1 LLVICQREKTIIE
14 LPIVNMTDHLNIP
27 VVGKHGSVRLLVYP
41 QSLNAKVFDE
51 VEPQDG
57 ESRWQLVEG
66 EEYEYEFSDNRFRFK
81 EHELVRPSKSSP
93 SRGWI
98 KTGIYVGCLTLTVTN
113 DTGFETEVGFEVRS
127 VKMDYRTDYKTMLH
141 DITSHFTDLV
151 MMQGAPVTQRFEV
164 DPNENSNTLYQQF
177 AFMRSLVD
185 SDEFEEALNKILFN
199 PIHKW
204 TGTTMEKD
212 ICSVKRLGRQE
223 LKQIASNK
231 NRLPLGEGKSIGD
244 NITSVPRRLSV
255 SYKKDTIDVAENRFV
270 KFVLQ
275 SFSSFCSTIQQCKN
289 ANPRLK
295 TEAELTANKL
305 AGWLSRDFFLDV
317 SDLQAMTLNSPALQR
332 KEGYREVLQA
342 WMMSKLAAQI
352 TWKGG
357 DNVYQAG
364 KRNVAALYEYWVFFK
379 LLDIV
384 KETFHLELTEEDE
397 KKLVKTDKD
406 KINLELKQGHMKMI
420 GGQFREAS
428 RTLNVRLYYN
438 RTFSTSEQLDKSGSW
453 TTAMR
458 PDYTLSIWPG
468 NINETEAEEQ
478 DLIVHIHFDAK
489 YKLNRI
495 LLNEKEPDETR
506 TFEDED
512 ADLSEE
518 DLLMNQEK
526 KDEERGIYKRV
537 DLLKMHA
544 YKDAIRRTSG
554 AYILYPGSENKRLKG
569 FHEVL
574 PGLGAFCLSPNSL
587 EKDSK
592 EIEHFLHDI
601 LKHMLNRASQRERMS
616 YHTYEIYN
624 SEPSVVCESM
634 PEPYGINRSLI
645 PEETYVLIGSCR
657 DENHLQW
664 ILHNQLYNT
673 RTDTRNGSVR
683 LKQEISSA
691 KYLLLHRANK
701 QLLLR
706 LGDKGPRVMSN
717 ESLSKLPYSSLYK
730 PSMPY
735 YVVFDIAITEPD
747 EEYKNATWDIVR
759 MSNDGILKTGHLSAE
774 PEGVSMVTLMR
785 YLKKE

>member
-1 LLVICQREKTIIE
+1 MADYLDI
-14 LPIVNMTDHLNIP
+14 PIT
-27 VVGKHGSVRLLVYP
+27 GKHGSARLLVYP
-41 QSLNAKVFDE
+41 QSSNAKVFEE

-66 EEYEYEFSDNRFRFK
+66 EEYEYAFEGNYHFK
-81 EHELVRPSKSSP
+81 EHELVRPSKSSS
-93 SRGWI
+93 SRGLI
-98 KTGIYVGCLTLTVTN
+98 KTGIHVGSLTLTVTN
-113 DTGFETEVGFEVRS
+113 DPGFEAEVSFEVRS

-177 AFMRSLVD
+177 AFMKSLVD
-185 SDEFEEALNKILFN
+185 SEEFEEALNKILYN

-204 TGTTMEKD
+204 TGTTIEKD

-223 LKQIASNK
+223 LKQLASSK

-255 SYKKDTIDVAENRFV
+255 SYKKDTVDVAENRFV

-289 ANPRLK
+289 ASPRLK

-305 AGWLSRDFFLDV
+305 TGWLSRDFFLDV
-317 SDLQAMTLNSPALQR
+317 SDLQTMTLNSPALQR

-384 KETFHLELTEEDE
+384 KETFHLELTENDE
-397 KKLVKTDKD
+397 KKLVKTDQD
-406 KINLELKQGHMKMI
+406 RINLELKQGHMKMI
-420 GGQFREAS
+420 GGQFRDAS

-438 RTFSTSEQLDKSGSW
+438 RTFSTSDQLDKSGSW

-468 NINETEAEEQ
+468 NIEETEAEEQ

-489 YKLNRI
+489 YKLNKI
-495 LLNEKEPDETR
+495 LLDDRLPDDTH
-506 TFEDED
+506 TFMDED

-526 KDEERGIYKRV
+526 QEEEKGIYKRV

-554 AYILYPGSENKRLKG
+554 AYILYPGSENKKLKG
-569 FHEVL
+569 FHEIL
-574 PGLGAFCLSPNSL
+574 PGLGAFCLSPNSI

-601 LKHMLNRASQRERMS
+601 LTHMLNRASQRERLS
-616 YHTYEIYN
+616 YHTYEIHKN
-624 SEPSVVCESM
+624 EPSVVCESM
-634 PEPYGINRSLI
+634 PEPYGSDRNLI
-645 PEETYVLIGSCR
+645 PEETFVLLGSYK
-657 DENHLQW
+657 DEDHLKW
-664 ILHNQLYNT
+664 ILGNKLYNT
-673 RTDTRNGSVR
+673 RTDTGNGSVR

-691 KYLLLHRANK
+691 RYLLLHKDEK
-701 QLLLR
+701 QIMLR
-706 LGDKGPRVMSN
+706 LGDKGPRVMSK
-717 ESLSKLPYSSLYK
+717 ERLSAIDVNSSYK
-730 PSMPY
+730 PSLPY
-735 YVVFDIAITEPD
+735 YVVFDISSNDPD
-747 EEYKNATWDIVR
+747 KEFKDVRWDIGKIIK
-759 MSNDGILKTGHLSAE
+759 DGIIKGGHQSAA
-774 PEGVSMVTLMR
+774 PEGVSLSTLMK
-785 YLKKE
+785 YVIHN

>member
-1 LLVICQREKTIIE
+1 
-14 LPIVNMTDHLNIP
+14 MADHLDIP
-27 VVGKHGSVRLLVYP
+27 IVGKHRSVKLLVYP
-41 QSLNAKVFDE
+41 QSSNATVFEEMD
-51 VEPQDG
+51 PQEG
-57 ESRWQLVEG
+57 ESKWQLVEG
-66 EEYEYEFSDNRFRFK
+66 EEYEYAFEGDYHFK
-81 EHELVRPSKSSP
+81 EHELIRPSKSSP

-98 KTGIYVGCLTLTVTN
+98 KTGIHVGSLTLTVTN
-113 DTGFETEVGFEVRS
+113 DADFVAEVSFEVRS
-127 VKMDYRTDYKTMLH
+127 VKMDYRKDYKTMLH

-164 DPNENSNTLYQQF
+164 DVNEDSRTLYQQF
-177 AFMRSLVD
+177 AFMKSLVD
-185 SDEFEEALNKILFN
+185 SEEFEEALNKILYN

-204 TGTTMEKD
+204 TGTIIEKD
-212 ICSVKRLGRQE
+212 ICSVKKLGRQE
-223 LKQIASNK
+223 LKQIATSK
-231 NRLPLGEGKSIGD
+231 NRLPLGEGITIGD
-244 NITSVPRRLSV
+244 HIDSVPRRLSV
-255 SYKKDTIDVAENRFV
+255 SYKKDTVDVTENRFV

-275 SFSSFCSTIQQCKN
+275 SFSSFCSIIQQCKN
-289 ANPRLK
+289 ASPRLK

-305 AGWLSRDFFLDV
+305 TGWLSRSFFLDV
-317 SDLQAMTLNSPALQR
+317 SNLQTMTLNSPALQR

-406 KINLELKQGHMKMI
+406 HINLELKQGHMKMI

-438 RTFSTSEQLDKSGSW
+438 RTFSTSDQLDKSGSW

-458 PDYTLSIWPG
+458 PDYTLSIWSG
-468 NINETEAEEQ
+468 NIKENEAEEQ

-495 LLNEKEPDETR
+495 LLNERELDDTH

-512 ADLSEE
+512 AELSEE

-526 KDEERGIYKRV
+526 KEEEKGIYKRV

-554 AYILYPGSENKRLKG
+554 AYILYPGSENKSLKG
-569 FHEVL
+569 FHEIL
-574 PGLGAFCLSPNSL
+574 PGLGAFCLSPNSI

-601 LKHMLNRASQRERMS
+601 LEHMLNRASQRERMS
-616 YHTYEIYN
+616 YHTYEIYKN
-624 SEPSVVCESM
+624 EPSVVCEPM
-634 PEPYGINRSLI
+634 PEPYGNDRNLV
-645 PEETYVLIGSCR
+645 PEETFVLLGSYK

-664 ILHNQLYNT
+664 ILKNNIYNARTGT
-673 RTDTRNGSVR
+673 RTGSLR
-683 LKQEISSA
+683 LKKEITGA
-691 KYLLLHRANK
+691 KYVFLHK
-701 QLLLR
+701 GDTQLLLR
-706 LGDKGPRVMSN
+706 LSDKGPRVMSK
-717 ESLSKLPYSSLYK
+717 EDLEKKPYRNLYT
-730 PSMPY
+730 PSRLY
-735 YVVFDIAITEPD
+735 YVVFDL
-747 EEYKNATWDIVR
+747 N
-759 MSNDGILKTGHLSAE
+759 SNEMENEFKDVKWNISQMIKDGIIGEGHLSAE
-774 PEGVSMVTLMR
+774 PEGISLATLMN
-785 YLKKE
+785 YVKHNKSH

>member
-1 LLVICQREKTIIE
+1 MADYLDI
-14 LPIVNMTDHLNIP
+14 PIK
-27 VVGKHGSVRLLVYP
+27 GKQGSVRLLVYP
-41 QSLNAKVFDE
+41 QSSNAKVFDE

-66 EEYEYEFSDNRFRFK
+66 EEYEYAFEGDYHFK
-81 EHELVRPSKSSP
+81 EHELVRPSKSSS

-98 KTGIYVGCLTLTVTN
+98 KTGIYVGCLSLTITN
-113 DTGFETEVGFEVRS
+113 DAGFEAKVSFEVRS

-177 AFMRSLVD
+177 AFMKSLVD
-185 SDEFEEALNKILFN
+185 SEEFEEALNKILYN

-204 TGTTMEKD
+204 TGTTVEKD
-212 ICSVKRLGRQE
+212 ICSVKKLGRQE
-223 LKQIASNK
+223 LKQIASSK
-231 NRLPLGEGKSIGD
+231 NRLPLGEERTIGD
-244 NITSVPRRLSV
+244 HINSVPRRLSV
-255 SYKKDTIDVAENRFV
+255 SYKKDTVDVAENRFV

-289 ANPRLK
+289 ASPRLK

-305 AGWLSRDFFLDV
+305 TGWLSRDFFLDV
-317 SDLQAMTLNSPALQR
+317 SNLQTMTLNSPALQR

-384 KETFHLELTEEDE
+384 KQTFHLELKEDDE

-406 KINLELKQGHMKMI
+406 HINLELKQGRRIMI
-420 GGQFREAS
+420 GGVY
-428 RTLNVRLYYN
+428 RTATRLLKVRLYYN
-438 RTFSTSEQLDKSGSW
+438 RTFSTSDQLDKSGSW

-468 NINETEAEEQ
+468 NIEEDEAEEQ

-495 LLNEKEPDETR
+495 LLSEKDPDETH
-506 TFEDED
+506 TFVDED

-526 KDEERGIYKRV
+526 QEEEKGIYKRV

-554 AYILYPGSENKRLKG
+554 AYILYPGSEHKPPLKG
-569 FHEVL
+569 FHEIL
-574 PGLGAFCLSPNSL
+574 PGLGAFCMRPNSI
-587 EKDSK
+587 EMDSK
-592 EIEHFLHDI
+592 EIEHFL
-601 LKHMLNRASQRERMS
+601 LNVLEHMLNRASQRERLS
-616 YHTYEIYN
+616 YHTYEIHKN
-624 SEPSVVCESM
+624 EPSVVCESM
-634 PEPYGINRSLI
+634 PEPYGSDRNLI
-645 PEETYVLIGSCR
+645 PEETFVLLGSYK
-657 DENHLQW
+657 DEDHLQW
-664 ILHNQLYNT
+664 ILNNGIYNL
-673 RTDTRNGSVR
+673 RTGTKNGSVH
-683 LKQEISSA
+683 LKQEITSA
-691 KYLLLHRANK
+691 KYLLLHKGDK
-701 QLLLR
+701 QLFIKLN
-706 LGDKGPRVMSN
+706 GQGPRMMPKVDLEKKPYHHLYSP
-717 ESLSKLPYSSLYK
+717 SLPYYI
-730 PSMPY
+730 
-735 YVVFDIAITEPD
+735 VFDLNAMGTED
-747 EEYKNATWDIVR
+747 EFKNVKWDIKQ
-759 MSNDGILKTGHLSAE
+759 MISDGVLGKGHSSAE
-774 PEGVSMVTLMR
+774 PRGISMVELMK
-785 YLKKE
+785 YVIHNQI

>member
-1 LLVICQREKTIIE
+1 MSDRLQI
-14 LPIVNMTDHLNIP
+14 PIT
-27 VVGKHGSVRLLVYP
+27 GKAGGIKLLVYP
-41 QSLNAKVFDE
+41 QSSNAKVFDE
-51 VEPQDG
+51 VEPQNG

-66 EEYEYEFSDNRFRFK
+66 EEYEYAFEGDYHFK
-81 EHELVRPSKSSP
+81 EHELVRPSKSSS

-98 KTGIYVGCLTLTVTN
+98 KTGVYVGCLTIKVVDAAEN
-113 DTGFETEVGFEVRS
+113 EIGEVKFEVRS
-127 VKMDYRTDYKTMLH
+127 VKVDYRTDYKTMLH

-151 MMQGAPVTQRFEV
+151 MMQGAPVTQQFEV

-177 AFMRSLVD
+177 AFMKSLVD
-185 SDEFEEALNKILFN
+185 SEEFEEALNKILYN

-204 TGTTMEKD
+204 TGTTIEKD
-212 ICSVKRLGRQE
+212 FCSVKKLGRQE
-223 LKQIASNK
+223 LKQIASSK

-255 SYKKDTIDVAENRFV
+255 SYKKDTVDVAENRFV

-289 ANPRLK
+289 ASPRLK

-305 AGWLSRDFFLDV
+305 MGWLSRDFFLDV
-317 SDLQAMTLNSPALQR
+317 SDLQTMTLNSPALQR

-384 KETFHLELTEEDE
+384 KGTFHLELTEEDE
-397 KKLVKTDKD
+397 KKLVKTDQD
-406 KINLELKQGHMKMI
+406 RINLELKQGHTKMI

-468 NINETEAEEQ
+468 DIKETEAEEQ

-489 YKLNRI
+489 YKLDRI
-495 LLNEKEPDETR
+495 LLNEKEPDETH

-526 KDEERGIYKRV
+526 REEEKGIYKRV

-554 AYILYPGSENKRLKG
+554 AYILYPGSENKKLIG

-574 PGLGAFCLSPNSL
+574 PGLGAFCLSPNNI

-601 LKHMLNRASQRERMS
+601 LEHMLNRASQRERMS

-624 SEPSVVCESM
+624 SEPSVLCESM
-634 PEPYGINRSLI
+634 PEPYGSDRNLI
-645 PEETYVLIGSCR
+645 PEETFVLLGSFH
-657 DENHLQW
+657 DENHLKW
-664 ILHNQLYNT
+664 ILGNKLYNT
-673 RTDTRNGSVR
+673 RTDTGNGSVR

-691 KYLLLHRANK
+691 KYLLLHKDDN
-701 QLLLR
+701 QIMLR
-706 LGDKGPRVMSN
+706 LGDKGPRVMSK
-717 ESLSKLPYSSLYK
+717 ERLSAIDVNSSYK
-730 PSMPY
+730 PSLPY
-735 YVVFDIAITEPD
+735 YVVFDVASNKPEKEFND
-747 EEYKNATWDIVR
+747 VRWDIGK
-759 MSNDGILKTGHLSAE
+759 MIKDGIVKGGHQSAA
-774 PEGVSMVTLMR
+774 PEGVSLATLM
-785 YLKKE
+785 KDVIHNQK

>member
-1 LLVICQREKTIIE
+1 
-14 LPIVNMTDHLNIP
+14 MTNPLNIP
-27 VVGKHGSVRLLVYP
+27 IKGKHGNVRLRVYP
-41 QSLNAKVFDE
+41 SSSNAKVFE
-51 VEPQDG
+51 ELEPQDG
-57 ESRWQLVEG
+57 ESKWQLVEG
-66 EEYEYEFSDNRFRFK
+66 EEYEYAFEGNYHFK

-113 DTGFETEVGFEVRS
+113 DEGFEAEVSFEVRS

-164 DPNENSNTLYQQF
+164 DVNEDSRTLYQQF
-177 AFMRSLVD
+177 AFMKSLVD
-185 SDEFEEALNKILFN
+185 SEEFEEALNKILYN

-204 TGTTMEKD
+204 TGTTIEKD
-212 ICSVKRLGRQE
+212 ICSIKRIGRQE
-223 LKQIASNK
+223 LKQIASSK
-231 NRLPLGEGKSIGD
+231 NRLPLGEGMTIGD
-244 NITSVPRRLSV
+244 HINSVPQRLSV
-255 SYKKDTIDVAENRFV
+255 SYKKDTVDVAENRFV

-289 ANPRLK
+289 ASPRLK

-305 AGWLSRDFFLDV
+305 TEWLSRNFFLDV
-317 SDLQAMTLNSPALQR
+317 SNLQTITLNSPALQR

-406 KINLELKQGHMKMI
+406 RINLELKQGKMKMI
-420 GGQFREAS
+420 GGIYRMPT
-428 RTLNVRLYYN
+428 RTLNVRSYYN
-438 RTFSTSEQLDKSGSW
+438 RTFSNSQTIEESGSW

-468 NINETEAEEQ
+468 NIEEEEAEEQ

-495 LLNEKEPDETR
+495 LLSEKDSDEIH
-506 TFEDED
+506 TFSEEDP
-512 ADLSEE
+512 DLSEE
-518 DLLMNQEK
+518 DLIMNQEK
-526 KDEERGIYKRV
+526 QEEEKGIYKRV

-554 AYILYPGSENKRLKG
+554 AYILYPGSENKSLKG
-569 FHEVL
+569 FHEIL
-574 PGLGAFCLSPNSL
+574 PGLGAFCLSPNSI

-592 EIEHFLHDI
+592 EIEHFLDDI
-601 LKHMLNRASQRERMS
+601 LAHMLNRASQRERMS

-624 SEPSVVCESM
+624 NEPSVVCESM
-634 PEPYGINRSLI
+634 PEPYGVNRDLI
-645 PEETYVLIGSCR
+645 PEETFVLLGSFR
-657 DENHLQW
+657 DENHLKW
-664 ILHNQLYNT
+664 ILGNKLYNT
-673 RTDTRNGSVR
+673 RTDTGNGSVR

-691 KYLLLHRANK
+691 KYLLLHKGDK

-706 LGDKGPRVMSN
+706 LGNKGPRVMSK
-717 ESLSKLPYSSLYK
+717 ETLMKLPYSDLYTPSL
-730 PSMPY
+730 PY
-735 YVVFDIAITEPD
+735 YVVFDVAGTEPD
-747 EEYKNATWDIVR
+747 EEFIGARWNIAQMADDDI
-759 MSNDGILKTGHLSAE
+759 IKKGHLIAE
-774 PEGVSMVTLMR
+774 PEGISMATLMK
-785 YLKKE
+785 YVIHNHN

>member
-1 LLVICQREKTIIE
+1 ML
-14 LPIVNMTDHLNIP
+14 DHLDISII
-27 VVGKHGSVRLLVYP
+27 GKHGSVKLLVYP
-41 QSLNAKVFDE
+41 QSSNAKVFEE
-51 VEPQDG
+51 VDPQDG

-66 EEYEYEFSDNRFRFK
+66 EEYEYAFEGDYHFK

-113 DTGFETEVGFEVRS
+113 DAGFETEVSFEVRS
-127 VKMDYRTDYKTMLH
+127 VKMDYRTDYKTMLY

-177 AFMRSLVD
+177 AFMKSMVD
-185 SDEFEEALNKILFN
+185 SDEFEEALNKILYN

-204 TGTTMEKD
+204 TGTIIEKD
-212 ICSVKRLGRQE
+212 ICSVKKLGRQE
-223 LKQIASNK
+223 LKQVASSK

-255 SYKKDTIDVAENRFV
+255 SYKKDTVDVAENRFV

-289 ANPRLK
+289 ASPRLK

-305 AGWLSRDFFLDV
+305 TGWLSRDFFLDV
-317 SDLQAMTLNSPALQR
+317 SDLQTMTLNSPALQR

-384 KETFHLELTEEDE
+384 KETFHLELTEEGE
-397 KKLVKTDKD
+397 KKLVKTDQD
-406 KINLELKQGHMKMI
+406 HINLELKQGRRIMI

-438 RTFSTSEQLDKSGSW
+438 RTFSTSDQLDKSGSW

-468 NINETEAEEQ
+468 NIEENDAEEQ

-489 YKLNRI
+489 YKLSRI
-495 LLNEKEPDETR
+495 LLNEKEPDDTH

-512 ADLSEE
+512 AELSEE

-526 KDEERGIYKRV
+526 REEEKGIYKRV

-554 AYILYPGSENKRLKG
+554 AYILYPGSENKSLRG

-574 PGLGAFCLSPNSL
+574 PGLGAFCLSPNSI

-601 LKHMLNRASQRERMS
+601 LEHMLNRASQRERLS
-616 YHTYEIYN
+616 YHTYEIHKN
-624 SEPSVVCESM
+624 EPSVVCESM
-634 PEPYGINRSLI
+634 PEPYGSDRNLI
-645 PEETYVLIGSCR
+645 PEETFVLLGSFR
-657 DENHLQW
+657 DENHLKW
-664 ILHNQLYNT
+664 ILDNKLYNT
-673 RTDTRNGSVR
+673 RTDTGNGSVR

-691 KYLLLHRANK
+691 KYLLLHKDDN
-701 QLLLR
+701 QIMLR
-706 LGDKGPRVMSN
+706 LGDKGPRVMSK
-717 ESLSKLPYSSLYK
+717 ERLSAIDAKSSYK
-730 PSMPY
+730 PSLPY
-735 YVVFDIAITEPD
+735 YVVFDISANEPD
-747 EEYKNATWDIVR
+747 KEFKDVRWDIGK
-759 MSNDGILKTGHLSAE
+759 MIKDGIIKGGHQSAA
-774 PEGVSMVTLMR
+774 PEGVSLATLMK
-785 YLKKE
+785 YVKHNQN

>member
-1 LLVICQREKTIIE
+1 MADYLDI
-14 LPIVNMTDHLNIP
+14 PIT
-27 VVGKHGSVRLLVYP
+27 GKHGSVRLLVYP
-41 QSLNAKVFDE
+41 QSSNAKVFDE
-51 VEPQDG
+51 IEPQDG

-66 EEYEYEFSDNRFRFK
+66 EEYEYAFEGNYHFK

-98 KTGIYVGCLTLTVTN
+98 KTGIYVGSLTLTVTN
-113 DTGFETEVGFEVRS
+113 DADFVAEVSFEVRS
-127 VKMDYRTDYKTMLH
+127 VKMDYRTDYKAMLH
-141 DITSHFTDLV
+141 DITNHFTDLV

-177 AFMRSLVD
+177 AFMKSLVD
-185 SDEFEEALNKILFN
+185 SEEFEEALNKILYN

-204 TGTTMEKD
+204 TGTTIEKD
-212 ICSVKRLGRQE
+212 ICSVKRIGRQE

-231 NRLPLGEGKSIGD
+231 NRLPLDEGEFIGD
-244 NITSVPRRLSV
+244 NIGSVPRRLSV
-255 SYKKDTIDVAENRFV
+255 SYKKDTVDVAENRFV

-289 ANPRLK
+289 ASPRLK

-305 AGWLSRDFFLDV
+305 TGWLSRDFFLDV
-317 SDLQAMTLNSPALQR
+317 SNLQTMTLNSPALQR

-384 KETFHLELTEEDE
+384 KQTFHLELKEDDE

-406 KINLELKQGHMKMI
+406 HINLELKQGRRIMI
-420 GGQFREAS
+420 GGVY
-428 RTLNVRLYYN
+428 RTATRLLKVRLYYN
-438 RTFSTSEQLDKSGSW
+438 RTFSTSDQLDKSGSW

-468 NINETEAEEQ
+468 NIEEDEAEEQ

-495 LLNEKEPDETR
+495 LLSEKDPDETH
-506 TFEDED
+506 TFVDED

-526 KDEERGIYKRV
+526 QEEEKGIYKRV

-554 AYILYPGSENKRLKG
+554 AYILYPGSKNKSLRG

-574 PGLGAFCLSPNSL
+574 PGLGAFCLSPNSI

-601 LKHMLNRASQRERMS
+601 LWHMLNRASQRERMS
-616 YHTYEIYN
+616 YHTYEIHKN
-624 SEPSVVCESM
+624 EPSVVCESM
-634 PEPYGINRSLI
+634 PEPYGSDRNLI
-645 PEETYVLIGSCR
+645 PEETFVLLGSYK
-657 DENHLQW
+657 DEDHLQW
-664 ILHNQLYNT
+664 ILNNGIYNL
-673 RTDTRNGSVR
+673 RTGTKNGSVH
-683 LKQEISSA
+683 LKQEITSA
-691 KYLLLHRANK
+691 KYLLLHKGDK
-701 QLLLR
+701 QLFIKLN
-706 LGDKGPRVMSN
+706 GQGPRMMPKVDLEKKPYHHLYSP
-717 ESLSKLPYSSLYK
+717 SLPYYI
-730 PSMPY
+730 
-735 YVVFDIAITEPD
+735 VFDLNAMGTED
-747 EEYKNATWDIVR
+747 EFKNVKWDIKQ
-759 MSNDGILKTGHLSAE
+759 MISDGVLGKGHSSAE
-774 PEGVSMVTLMR
+774 PRGISMVELMK
-785 YLKKE
+785 YVIHNQI

>member
-1 LLVICQREKTIIE
+1 ML
-14 LPIVNMTDHLNIP
+14 DHLDISII
-27 VVGKHGSVRLLVYP
+27 GKHGSVKLLVYP
-41 QSLNAKVFDE
+41 QSSNAKVFEE
-51 VEPQDG
+51 VDPQDG

-66 EEYEYEFSDNRFRFK
+66 EEYEYAFEGDYHFK

-113 DTGFETEVGFEVRS
+113 DACFEAEVSFEVRS

-177 AFMRSLVD
+177 AFMKSLVD
-185 SDEFEEALNKILFN
+185 SDEFEEALNKILYN

-204 TGTTMEKD
+204 TGTTIEKD
-212 ICSVKRLGRQE
+212 ICSVKKLGRQE
-223 LKQIASNK
+223 LKQIASSK

-255 SYKKDTIDVAENRFV
+255 SYKKDTVDVAENRFV

-275 SFSSFCSTIQQCKN
+275 SFSSFCSTIQQCKY
-289 ANPRLK
+289 AKDGLK

-305 AGWLSRDFFLDV
+305 TGWLSRDFFLDV
-317 SDLQAMTLNSPALQR
+317 SNLQTMTLNNPALQR

-384 KETFHLELTEEDE
+384 KETFHLELTKNDE
-397 KKLVKTDKD
+397 KKLVKPDQD
-406 KINLELKQGHMKMI
+406 RINLELKQGHTKMI

-468 NINETEAEEQ
+468 DIKETEAEEQ

-489 YKLNRI
+489 YKLDRI
-495 LLNEKEPDETR
+495 LLNEKEPDETH

-512 ADLSEE
+512 VDLSEE

-526 KDEERGIYKRV
+526 REEEKGIYKRV

-554 AYILYPGSENKRLKG
+554 AYILYPGSENKKLIG

-574 PGLGAFCLSPNSL
+574 PGLGAFCLSPNNI

-592 EIEHFLHDI
+592 EIEHFLHNI
-601 LKHMLNRASQRERMS
+601 LEHMLNRASQRERMS

-624 SEPSVVCESM
+624 SEPSVLCESM
-634 PEPYGINRSLI
+634 PEPYGSDRNLI
-645 PEETYVLIGSCR
+645 PEETFVLLGSFR
-657 DENHLQW
+657 DENHLKW
-664 ILHNQLYNT
+664 ILGNKLYNT
-673 RTDTRNGSVR
+673 RTDTGNGSVR

-691 KYLLLHRANK
+691 TYLLLHKDEK
-701 QLLLR
+701 QIMLR
-706 LGDKGPRVMSN
+706 LGDKGPRVMSK
-717 ESLSKLPYSSLYK
+717 EKLSAIDANSSYK
-730 PSMPY
+730 PSLPY
-735 YVVFDIAITEPD
+735 YVVFDISANDPD
-747 EEYKNATWDIVR
+747 KDFKDVRWDIGK
-759 MSNDGILKTGHLSAE
+759 MINDGVIMGGHQSAA
-774 PEGVSMVTLMR
+774 PGGVSLATLMK
-785 YLKKE
+785 YVIHNQK

>member
-1 LLVICQREKTIIE
+1 MSDHLEIPITGKANNGKLLVF
-14 LPIVNMTDHLNIP
+14 
-27 VVGKHGSVRLLVYP
+27 P
-41 QSLNAKVFDE
+41 QSSNAKVFE
-51 VEPQDG
+51 EMEPQDG

-66 EEYEYEFSDNRFRFK
+66 EEYEYAFEGDYHFK
-81 EHELVRPSKSSP
+81 EHELVRPSKSSH

-98 KTGIYVGCLTLTVTN
+98 KTGVYVGCLTLKVVDAAEN
-113 DTGFETEVGFEVRS
+113 EIGEVEFEVRS
-127 VKMDYRTDYKTMLH
+127 VKVDYRTDYKTMLH

-177 AFMRSLVD
+177 AFMKSLVD
-185 SDEFEEALNKILFN
+185 SEEFEEALNKIFYN

-204 TGTTMEKD
+204 TGTTIEKD

-223 LKQIASNK
+223 IRQIASNK
-231 NRLPLGEGKSIGD
+231 NRLPLGEGTTIGD
-244 NITSVPRRLSV
+244 CINSVPRRLSV
-255 SYKKDTIDVAENRFV
+255 SYKKDTVDVTENRFV

-275 SFSSFCSTIQQCKN
+275 SFSSFCSTIQQCKY
-289 ANPRLK
+289 AKDGLK

-305 AGWLSRDFFLDV
+305 AGWLSRSFFLDV
-317 SDLQAMTLNSPALQR
+317 SNLQTMTLNSPALQR

-384 KETFHLELTEEDE
+384 KETFHLELKEEDE
-397 KKLVKTDKD
+397 KKLVKTDQD
-406 KINLELKQGHMKMI
+406 RINLELKQGHMKMI
-420 GGQFREAS
+420 GGQFHEAS

-438 RTFSTSEQLDKSGSW
+438 RTFSTSDQLDKSGSW

-468 NINETEAEEQ
+468 NIEEAEAEEQ

-495 LLNEKEPDETR
+495 LLNEKEPDETH

-518 DLLMNQEK
+518 DMLMNQEK
-526 KDEERGIYKRV
+526 REEEKGIYKRV

-554 AYILYPGSENKRLKG
+554 AYILYPGSENKKLIG

-574 PGLGAFCLSPNSL
+574 PGLGAFCLSPNSI

-592 EIEHFLHDI
+592 EIERFLRDI
-601 LKHMLNRASQRERMS
+601 LAHMLNRASQRERIS

-624 SEPSVVCESM
+624 SEPSVLCESM
-634 PEPYGINRSLI
+634 PEPYGIDRNLI
-645 PEETYVLIGSCR
+645 PEEIFVLLGSFR
-657 DENHLQW
+657 DESHLKW
-664 ILHNQLYNT
+664 ILGNQLYNT
-673 RTDTRNGSVR
+673 RTDTGNGSVR

-691 KYLLLHRANK
+691 KYLLLHKGDK

-706 LGDKGPRVMSN
+706 LGNKGPRVMSKETLMKLHN
-717 ESLSKLPYSSLYK
+717 ADLYTPSL
-730 PSMPY
+730 PY
-735 YVVFDIAITEPD
+735 YVVFDIAATEP
-747 EEYKNATWDIVR
+747 EEAFQGVKWNLAQMADDSI
-759 MSNDGILKTGHLSAE
+759 IKKGHLSAV
-774 PEGVSMVTLMR
+774 PEGVSMATLMK
-785 YLKKE
+785 YVIHNQK

>member
-1 LLVICQREKTIIE
+1 MVKYLEI
-14 LPIVNMTDHLNIP
+14 PIDNANEAKLRVFP
-27 VVGKHGSVRLLVYP
+27 S
-41 QSLNAKVFDE
+41 SSNAKVLEDE
-51 VEPQDG
+51 QAIELG
-57 ESRWQLVEG
+57 EAKWQLVEG
-66 EEYEYEFSDNRFRFK
+66 EEYEYEFSNDKYCFK
-81 EHELVRPSKSSP
+81 EHELVRPSKSNP
-93 SRGWI
+93 SQGLI
-98 KTGIYVGCLTLTVTN
+98 KTGIYVGCLTLTVIDN
-113 DTGFETEVGFEVRS
+113 SDFETEVSFEVRS
-127 VKMDYRTDYKTMLH
+127 VKVDYREDYRTMLH

-164 DPNENSNTLYQQF
+164 DPDEDSNTLYQQF
-177 AFMRSLVD
+177 AFMKSLVD
-185 SDEFEEALNKILFN
+185 SDEFEEALNKIFYN

-204 TGTTMEKD
+204 TGTTIEKD

-231 NRLPLGEGKSIGD
+231 NRLPLEDGMSIGEH
-244 NITSVPRRLSV
+244 IGSVPRRLSV
-255 SYKKDTIDVAENRFV
+255 SYKKNTVDVAENRFV
-270 KFVLQ
+270 KFVLH
-275 SFSSFCSTIQQCKN
+275 SFASFCSSIQQCKN
-289 ANPRLK
+289 ASPRLK

-305 AGWLSRDFFLDV
+305 TGWLSRDLFLDV
-317 SDLQAMTLNSPALQR
+317 SDMQTMTLNSPALQR
-332 KEGYREVLQA
+332 REGYREVLQA

-384 KETFHLELTEEDE
+384 KETFHLTLTEEDE
-397 KKLVKTDKD
+397 RKLVKTDNER
-406 KINLELKQGHMKMI
+406 INLELRQGHTKMI

-438 RTFSTSEQLDKSGSW
+438 RTFSTSHQIDKSGSW

-468 NINETEAEEQ
+468 DINEAEAEEQ

-495 LLNEKEPDETR
+495 LLNEKESDETY
-506 TFEDED
+506 TFEDDD

-518 DLLMNQEK
+518 DLQMIQEK
-526 KDEERGIYKRV
+526 QEEEKGIYKRV

-554 AYILYPGSENKRLKG
+554 AYILYPGSENKRLEG

-574 PGLGAFCLSPNSL
+574 PGLGAFCLCPNNI

-592 EIEHFLHDI
+592 EIERFLHDI
-601 LKHMLNRASQRERMS
+601 LEHMLNRASQRERMS
-616 YHTYEIYN
+616 YHTYEIYKD
-624 SEPSVVCESM
+624 EPSVVCEPM
-634 PEPYGINRSLI
+634 PEPYGANRDLI
-645 PEETYVLIGSCR
+645 PVETFVLLGSFR

-664 ILHNQLYNT
+664 ILSNKIYNT
-673 RTDTRNGSVR
+673 RTGTGNGSLR
-683 LKQEISSA
+683 LKQEITGA
-691 KYLLLHRANK
+691 KYVLLHKGNA

-706 LGDKGPRVMSN
+706 LSNKGPRVMSK
-717 ESLSKLPYSSLYK
+717 EDLEKKPFGQLYS
-730 PSMPY
+730 PSQQF
-735 YVVFDIAITEPD
+735 YVVFDLASN
-747 EEYKNATWDIVR
+747 EEEEEFKDVRWDISQMIDDR
-759 MSNDGILKTGHLSAE
+759 IIGKAHLSAE
-774 PEGVSMVTLMR
+774 PEGISLATLMKYVISNR
-785 YLKKE
+785 SKYPPYSCIPY

>member
-1 LLVICQREKTIIE
+1 MTKPLKI
-14 LPIVNMTDHLNIP
+14 PID
-27 VVGKHGSVRLLVYP
+27 VVHGAMLQVYP
-41 QSLNAKVFDE
+41 LSQNAKVFDDE
-51 VEPQDG
+51 QAADLG

-113 DTGFETEVGFEVRS
+113 DTGFETEVSFEVRS
-127 VKMDYRTDYKTMLH
+127 VKMDYRTDYKTMLY

-164 DPNENSNTLYQQF
+164 DVNEDSNTLYQQF
-177 AFMRSLVD
+177 AFMKSLVE
-185 SDEFEEALNKILFN
+185 SEEFEEALNKVFYN

-204 TGTTMEKD
+204 TGTTIEKD
-212 ICSVKRLGRQE
+212 ICSVKKLGRQE
-223 LKQIASNK
+223 LKQIASSK

-255 SYKKDTIDVAENRFV
+255 SYKKDTVDVTENRFV

-275 SFSSFCSTIQQCKN
+275 SFSSFCSTIQQCKY
-289 ANPRLK
+289 AKDRLK

-305 AGWLSRDFFLDV
+305 TGWLSRDFFLDV
-317 SDLQAMTLNSPALQR
+317 SDLQTMTLNSPALQR

-384 KETFHLELTEEDE
+384 KKTFHLELTEEDE

-406 KINLELKQGHMKMI
+406 HINLELKQGRRIMI
-420 GGQFREAS
+420 GGIYHTDTR
-428 RTLNVRLYYN
+428 LLKVRLYYN
-438 RTFSTSEQLDKSGSW
+438 RTFSTSDQLDKSGSW

-468 NINETEAEEQ
+468 NIDETEAEKQ

-495 LLNEKEPDETR
+495 LLNEKEPDETH

-526 KDEERGIYKRV
+526 REEEKGIYKRV

-554 AYILYPGSENKRLKG
+554 AYILYPGSENKPPLKG
-569 FHEVL
+569 FHEIL
-574 PGLGAFCLSPNSL
+574 PGLGAFCMRPNNI
-587 EKDSK
+587 ETDSK
-592 EIEHFLHDI
+592 EIERFLCDV
-601 LKHMLNRASQRERMS
+601 LAHMLNRASQRERMS
-616 YHTYEIYN
+616 YHAYEIYN
-624 SEPSVVCESM
+624 SEPSVLCESM
-634 PEPYGINRSLI
+634 PEPYGSDRSLI
-645 PEETYVLIGSCR
+645 PEETFVLLGSFR
-657 DENHLQW
+657 DENHLKW
-664 ILHNQLYNT
+664 ILDNKLYNT
-673 RTDTRNGSVR
+673 RTDTGNGSVR
-683 LKQEISSA
+683 LKQEIFSA
-691 KYLLLHRANK
+691 KYLLLHKDDN
-701 QLLLR
+701 QIMLR
-706 LGDKGPRVMSN
+706 LGDKGPRVMSK
-717 ESLSKLPYSSLYK
+717 ERLSAIDANSYYK
-730 PSMPY
+730 PSLPY
-735 YVVFDIAITEPD
+735 YVVFDVASNKPEKEFND
-747 EEYKNATWDIVR
+747 VRWDIGK
-759 MSNDGILKTGHLSAE
+759 MIKDGIIMGGHQSAA
-774 PEGVSMVTLMR
+774 PEGVSLATLMK
-785 YLKKE
+785 YVNHNQQ

>member
-1 LLVICQREKTIIE
+1 MIMADYLDI
-14 LPIVNMTDHLNIP
+14 PIK
-27 VVGKHGSVRLLVYP
+27 GKQGSVRLLVYP
-41 QSLNAKVFDE
+41 QSSNAKVFDE

-66 EEYEYEFSDNRFRFK
+66 EEYEYAFEGDYHFK
-81 EHELVRPSKSSP
+81 EHELVRPSKSSS

-98 KTGIYVGCLTLTVTN
+98 KTGIYVGCLSLTITN
-113 DTGFETEVGFEVRS
+113 DAGFEAKVSFEVRS

-177 AFMRSLVD
+177 AFMKSLVD
-185 SDEFEEALNKILFN
+185 GNEFEEALNKILYN

-204 TGTTMEKD
+204 TGTTVEKD

-223 LKQIASNK
+223 LKQIASSK
-231 NRLPLGEGKSIGD
+231 NRLPLGEGTTIGD
-244 NITSVPRRLSV
+244 RINSVPRRLSV
-255 SYKKDTIDVAENRFV
+255 SYKKDTVDVAENRFV

-289 ANPRLK
+289 ASPRLK

-305 AGWLSRDFFLDV
+305 TGWLSRDFFLDV
-317 SDLQAMTLNSPALQR
+317 SNLQTMTLNSPALQR

-384 KETFHLELTEEDE
+384 KQTFHLELKEDDE

-406 KINLELKQGHMKMI
+406 HINLELKQGRRIMI
-420 GGQFREAS
+420 GGVY
-428 RTLNVRLYYN
+428 RTATRLLKVRLYYN

-468 NINETEAEEQ
+468 NIEEDEAEEQ

-489 YKLNRI
+489 YKLNSI
-495 LLNEKEPDETR
+495 LLNEKDPDETH
-506 TFEDED
+506 TFSEEDT
-512 ADLSEE
+512 DLSEE
-518 DLLMNQEK
+518 ELIMNQEK
-526 KDEERGIYKRV
+526 QEEEKGIYKRV

-554 AYILYPGSENKRLKG
+554 AYILYPGSENKKLKG
-569 FHEVL
+569 FHEIL
-574 PGLGAFCLSPNSL
+574 PGLGAFCLSPNSI

-601 LKHMLNRASQRERMS
+601 LTHMLNRASQRERIS
-616 YHTYEIYN
+616 YHTYEIYKT
-624 SEPSVVCESM
+624 EPSVWQRPQLDTRRNLCVIGFIQRRGSSSM
-634 PEPYGINRSLI
+634 DTQQWHLQFAYWHQKRFCTF
-645 PEETYVLIGSCR
+645 ETG
-657 DENHLQW
+657 NHLCK
-664 ILHNQLYNT
+664 IL
-673 RTDTRNGSVR
+673 
-683 LKQEISSA
+683 I
-691 KYLLLHRANK
+691 
-701 QLLLR
+701 
-706 LGDKGPRVMSN
+706 
-717 ESLSKLPYSSLYK
+717 
-730 PSMPY
+730 
-735 YVVFDIAITEPD
+735 IA
-747 EEYKNATWDIVR
+747 
-759 MSNDGILKTGHLSAE
+759 
-774 PEGVSMVTLMR
+774 
-785 YLKKE
+785 

>member
-1 LLVICQREKTIIE
+1 MTKPLKI
-14 LPIVNMTDHLNIP
+14 PID
-27 VVGKHGSVRLLVYP
+27 VVHGAMLQVYP
-41 QSLNAKVFDE
+41 LSQNAKVFEDE
-51 VEPQDG
+51 QAADLG

-66 EEYEYEFSDNRFRFK
+66 EEYEYAFEGDYHFK
-81 EHELVRPSKSSP
+81 EHELVRPSKSSS

-113 DTGFETEVGFEVRS
+113 DAGFEAEVSFEVRS

-141 DITSHFTDLV
+141 DI
-151 MMQGAPVTQRFEV
+151 QRFEV

-177 AFMRSLVD
+177 AFMKSLVD
-185 SDEFEEALNKILFN
+185 SDEFEEALNKILYN

-204 TGTTMEKD
+204 TGTTIEKD
-212 ICSVKRLGRQE
+212 ICSVKKLGRQE
-223 LKQIASNK
+223 LKQIASSK

-255 SYKKDTIDVAENRFV
+255 SYKKDTVDVAENRFV

-275 SFSSFCSTIQQCKN
+275 SFSSFCSTIQQCKY
-289 ANPRLK
+289 AKDRLK
-295 TEAELTANKL
+295 TEAELTANRL
-305 AGWLSRDFFLDV
+305 TGWLSRDFFLDV
-317 SDLQAMTLNSPALQR
+317 SNLQTMTLNSPALQR

-384 KETFHLELTEEDE
+384 KRTFHLELTENDE
-397 KKLVKTDKD
+397 KKLVKPDKD
-406 KINLELKQGHMKMI
+406 HINLELRQGHIKMI
-420 GGQFREAS
+420 SGIYKTPTRI
-428 RTLNVRLYYN
+428 LKVRLYYN
-438 RTFSTSEQLDKSGSW
+438 RTFGTSNPLEKSGSW

-468 NINETEAEEQ
+468 NIEEDEAEEQ

-495 LLNEKEPDETR
+495 LLNEKEPDDTH

-518 DLLMNQEK
+518 DLQMIQEK
-526 KDEERGIYKRV
+526 QEEEKGIYKRV

-554 AYILYPGSENKRLKG
+554 AYILYPGSENKNLKG

-574 PGLGAFCLSPNSL
+574 PGLGAFCLSPNSI

-601 LKHMLNRASQRERMS
+601 LGHMLNRASQRERMS

-624 SEPSVVCESM
+624 SEPSVLCESM
-634 PEPYGINRSLI
+634 PEPYGSDRNLI
-645 PEETYVLIGSCR
+645 PEETFVLLGSFH
-657 DENHLQW
+657 DENHLKW
-664 ILHNQLYNT
+664 ILGNKLYNT
-673 RTDTRNGSVR
+673 RTDTGNGSVR

-691 KYLLLHRANK
+691 KYLLLHKDDN
-701 QLLLR
+701 QIMLR
-706 LGDKGPRVMSN
+706 LGDKGPRVMSK
-717 ESLSKLPYSSLYK
+717 ERLSAIDANSSYK
-730 PSMPY
+730 PSLPY
-735 YVVFDIAITEPD
+735 YVVFDIAATEP
-747 EEYKNATWDIVR
+747 EEEFQGVKWNITQMADDSI
-759 MSNDGILKTGHLSAE
+759 IKKGHLSAE
-774 PEGVSMVTLMR
+774 PEGVSLSTLMK
-785 YLKKE
+785 YVIHNQQ

>member
-1 LLVICQREKTIIE
+1 MTKPLEI
-14 LPIVNMTDHLNIP
+14 PID
-27 VVGKHGSVRLLVYP
+27 VVHEAMLQVYP
-41 QSLNAKVFDE
+41 LSQNAKVFDDE
-51 VEPQDG
+51 QAANLG

-113 DTGFETEVGFEVRS
+113 DAGFEAEVCFEVRS

-177 AFMRSLVD
+177 AFMKSLVD
-185 SDEFEEALNKILFN
+185 SEEFEEALNKIFYN

-204 TGTTMEKD
+204 TGTTIEKD

-223 LKQIASNK
+223 IRQIASSK

-244 NITSVPRRLSV
+244 NVTSVPRRLSV

-289 ANPRLK
+289 ASPRLK

-305 AGWLSRDFFLDV
+305 TGWLSRDFFLDV
-317 SDLQAMTLNSPALQR
+317 SDLQTMTLNSPALQR

-384 KETFHLELTEEDE
+384 KETFHLELTENDE
-397 KKLVKTDKD
+397 KKLVKPDND
-406 KINLELKQGHMKMI
+406 HINLELKQGRRIMI

-438 RTFSTSEQLDKSGSW
+438 RTFSTSDQLDKSGSW

-468 NINETEAEEQ
+468 NIEENDAEEQ

-489 YKLNRI
+489 YKLSRI
-495 LLNEKEPDETR
+495 LLNEKEPDDTH

-512 ADLSEE
+512 AELSEE

-526 KDEERGIYKRV
+526 REEEKGIYKRV

-554 AYILYPGSENKRLKG
+554 AYILYPGSENKKLIG

-574 PGLGAFCLSPNSL
+574 PGLGAFCLSPNNI

-601 LKHMLNRASQRERMS
+601 LEHMLNRASQRERMS

-624 SEPSVVCESM
+624 SEPSVLCESM
-634 PEPYGINRSLI
+634 PEPYGNDRNLI
-645 PEETYVLIGSCR
+645 PEETFVLLGSYK
-657 DENHLQW
+657 DEDHLQW
-664 ILHNQLYNT
+664 ILNNGIYNL
-673 RTDTRNGSVR
+673 RTGTKNGSVH
-683 LKQEISSA
+683 LKQEITSA
-691 KYLLLHRANK
+691 KYLLLHKGDK
-701 QLLLR
+701 QLFIKLN
-706 LGDKGPRVMSN
+706 GQGPRMMPKVDLEKKPYHHLYSP
-717 ESLSKLPYSSLYK
+717 SLPYYI
-730 PSMPY
+730 
-735 YVVFDIAITEPD
+735 VFDLNAMGTED
-747 EEYKNATWDIVR
+747 EFKNVKWDIKQ
-759 MSNDGILKTGHLSAE
+759 MISDGILGKGHSSAE
-774 PEGVSMVTLMR
+774 PRGISMIELMK
-785 YLKKE
+785 YVIHNQI

>member
-1 LLVICQREKTIIE
+1 MADYLDI
-14 LPIVNMTDHLNIP
+14 PIK
-27 VVGKHGSVRLLVYP
+27 GKQGSVRLLVYP
-41 QSLNAKVFDE
+41 QSSNAKVFDE

-66 EEYEYEFSDNRFRFK
+66 EEYEYAFEGDYHFK
-81 EHELVRPSKSSP
+81 EHELVRPSKSSS

-98 KTGIYVGCLTLTVTN
+98 KTGIYVGCLSLTITN
-113 DTGFETEVGFEVRS
+113 DAGFEAKVNFEVRS
-127 VKMDYRTDYKTMLH
+127 VKMDYQTDYKTMLH

-177 AFMRSLVD
+177 AFMKSLVD
-185 SDEFEEALNKILFN
+185 SEEFEEALNKILYN

-204 TGTTMEKD
+204 TGTIIEKD
-212 ICSVKRLGRQE
+212 ICSVKKLGRQE
-223 LKQIASNK
+223 LKQVASSK
-231 NRLPLGEGKSIGD
+231 NRMPLGEGKSIGD

-255 SYKKDTIDVAENRFV
+255 SYKKDTVDVAENRFV
-270 KFVLQ
+270 EFVLQ

-289 ANPRLK
+289 ASPRLK

-305 AGWLSRDFFLDV
+305 TGWLSRDFFLDV
-317 SDLQAMTLNSPALQR
+317 SNLQTMTLNSPALQR

-384 KETFHLELTEEDE
+384 KQTFHLELKEDDE

-406 KINLELKQGHMKMI
+406 HINLELKQGRRIMI
-420 GGQFREAS
+420 GGVY
-428 RTLNVRLYYN
+428 RTATRLLKVRLYYN
-438 RTFSTSEQLDKSGSW
+438 RTFSTSDQLDKSGSW

-468 NINETEAEEQ
+468 NIEEDEAEEQ

-495 LLNEKEPDETR
+495 LLSEKDPDETH
-506 TFEDED
+506 TFVDED

-526 KDEERGIYKRV
+526 QEEEKGIYKRV

-554 AYILYPGSENKRLKG
+554 AYILYPGSEHKPPLKG
-569 FHEVL
+569 FHEIL
-574 PGLGAFCLSPNSL
+574 PGLGAFCMRPNSI
-587 EKDSK
+587 EMDSK
-592 EIEHFLHDI
+592 EIEHFL
-601 LKHMLNRASQRERMS
+601 LNVLEHMLNRASQRERLS
-616 YHTYEIYN
+616 YHTYEIHKN
-624 SEPSVVCESM
+624 EPSVVCESM
-634 PEPYGINRSLI
+634 PEPYGSDRNLI
-645 PEETYVLIGSCR
+645 PEETFVLLGSYK
-657 DENHLQW
+657 DEDHLQW
-664 ILHNQLYNT
+664 ILNNGIYNL
-673 RTDTRNGSVR
+673 RTGTKNGSVH
-683 LKQEISSA
+683 LKQEITSA
-691 KYLLLHRANK
+691 KYLLLHKGDK
-701 QLLLR
+701 QLFIKLN
-706 LGDKGPRVMSN
+706 GQGPRMMPKVDLEKKPYHHLYSP
-717 ESLSKLPYSSLYK
+717 SLPYYI
-730 PSMPY
+730 
-735 YVVFDIAITEPD
+735 VFDLNAMGTED
-747 EEYKNATWDIVR
+747 EFKNVKWDIKQ
-759 MSNDGILKTGHLSAE
+759 MISDGVLGKGHSSAE
-774 PEGVSMVTLMR
+774 PRGISMVELMK
-785 YLKKE
+785 YVIHNQI

>member
-1 LLVICQREKTIIE
+1 M
-14 LPIVNMTDHLNIP
+14 PAPLNIP
-27 VVGKHGSVRLLVYP
+27 IEGKHGSVKLLVYP
-41 QSLNAKVFDE
+41 QSSNAKVFVE

-66 EEYEYEFSDNRFRFK
+66 EEYEYEFTHNGYSFIK
-81 EHELVRPSKSSP
+81 HELVSP
-93 SRGWI
+93 
-98 KTGIYVGCLTLTVTN
+98 
-113 DTGFETEVGFEVRS
+113 
-127 VKMDYRTDYKTMLH
+127 KTMLH

-151 MMQGAPVTQRFEV
+151 MMQGAPVTQQFEV

-177 AFMRSLVD
+177 AFMKSLVD
-185 SDEFEEALNKILFN
+185 SEEFEEALNKILYN

-204 TGTTMEKD
+204 TGTTIEKD

-223 LKQIASNK
+223 LKQVASSK
-231 NRLPLGEGKSIGD
+231 NRLPLGEGTTIGD
-244 NITSVPRRLSV
+244 HIDSVPRRLSV
-255 SYKKDTIDVAENRFV
+255 SYKKDTVDVAENRFV

-289 ANPRLK
+289 ASPRLK
-295 TEAELTANKL
+295 IEAELTANKL
-305 AGWLSRDFFLDV
+305 TGWLSRSFFLDV
-317 SDLQAMTLNSPALQR
+317 SNLQTMTLNSPALQR

-384 KETFHLELTEEDE
+384 KETFHLKLTEEGE
-397 KKLVKTDKD
+397 KKLVKTDND
-406 KINLELKQGHMKMI
+406 HINLELKQGRRIMI
-420 GGQFREAS
+420 GGIY
-428 RTLNVRLYYN
+428 RTATRLLKVRLYYN
-438 RTFSTSEQLDKSGSW
+438 RTFSTSDQLGESGSW

-468 NINETEAEEQ
+468 NIDETEAEKQ

-495 LLNEKEPDETR
+495 LLNEKEPDDTH
-506 TFEDED
+506 TFMDED
-512 ADLSEE
+512 ADLTEE

-526 KDEERGIYKRV
+526 QEEEKGIYKRV

-554 AYILYPGSENKRLKG
+554 AYILYPGSENKKLKG

-574 PGLGAFCLSPNSL
+574 PGLGAFCLSPNSI

-601 LKHMLNRASQRERMS
+601 LEHMLNRASQRERMS

-624 SEPSVVCESM
+624 SEPSVVCEPM
-634 PEPYGINRSLI
+634 PEPYGINRDLI
-645 PEETYVLIGSCR
+645 PEETYVLLGSYK
-657 DENHLQW
+657 DANHLQW
-664 ILHNQLYNT
+664 IINNKIYNT
-673 RTDTRNGSVR
+673 RTGTRNGSIR
-683 LKQEISSA
+683 LKQEITRA
-691 KYLLLHRANK
+691 KYVLLHK
-701 QLLLR
+701 GDTQLLLR
-706 LGDKGPRVMSN
+706 LGDKGPRVMSKEDLEN
-717 ESLSKLPYSSLYK
+717 KPYGHLYA
-730 PSMPY
+730 PSRPY
-735 YVVFDIAITEPD
+735 YIVFDLHSSEV
-747 EEYKNATWDIVR
+747 EEEFKNVKWNISQ
-759 MSNDGILKTGHLSAE
+759 MIKDGIIDKGHLSAE
-774 PEGVSMVTLMR
+774 PEGVSMATLMK
-785 YLKKE
+785 YVIKSK

>member
-1 LLVICQREKTIIE
+1 MK
-14 LPIVNMTDHLNIP
+14 
-27 VVGKHGSVRLLVYP
+27 LLVYP
-41 QSLNAKVFDE
+41 QSSNATVFEEMD
-51 VEPQDG
+51 PQDG

-66 EEYEYEFSDNRFRFK
+66 EDYEYAFEGDYHFK
-81 EHELVRPSKSSP
+81 EHELIRPSKSSP

-98 KTGIYVGCLTLTVTN
+98 KTGIYVGSLTLTVTN
-113 DTGFETEVGFEVRS
+113 DADFVAEISFEVRS

-164 DPNENSNTLYQQF
+164 DVNEDSQTLYQQF
-177 AFMRSLVD
+177 AFMKSLVD
-185 SDEFEEALNKILFN
+185 SDEFEEALNKILYN

-204 TGTTMEKD
+204 TGTIIEKD
-212 ICSVKRLGRQE
+212 ICSVKKLGRQE

-231 NRLPLGEGKSIGD
+231 NRLPLGEGITIGD
-244 NITSVPRRLSV
+244 HIDSVPRRLSV
-255 SYKKDTIDVAENRFV
+255 SYKKDTVDVTENRFV

-275 SFSSFCSTIQQCKN
+275 SFSSFCSIIQQCKN
-289 ANPRLK
+289 ASPRLK

-305 AGWLSRDFFLDV
+305 TGWLSRSFFLDV
-317 SDLQAMTLNSPALQR
+317 SNLQAMTLNSPALQR

-384 KETFHLELTEEDE
+384 KKTFHLELTEADE

-406 KINLELKQGHMKMI
+406 HISLELKQGHTKMI

-438 RTFSTSEQLDKSGSW
+438 RTFGTSDQLDKSGSW

-468 NINETEAEEQ
+468 DITEVEAEEE

-489 YKLNRI
+489 YKLNKI
-495 LLNEKEPDETR
+495 LLDDRLPDETH

-512 ADLSEE
+512 ADLSED

-526 KDEERGIYKRV
+526 REEEKGIYKRV

-574 PGLGAFCLSPNSL
+574 PGLGAFCLSPNSM

-592 EIEHFLHDI
+592 EIERFLHDI
-601 LKHMLNRASQRERMS
+601 LDHMLNRASQRERIS
-616 YHTYEIYN
+616 YHTYEVYK
-624 SEPSVVCESM
+624 SEPSMLCESL
-634 PEPYGINRSLI
+634 PEPYGVNRDLI
-645 PEETYVLIGSCR
+645 PEETFVLLGSFR
-657 DENHLQW
+657 DENHLNW
-664 ILHNQLYNT
+664 ILGNKLYNT
-673 RTDTRNGSVR
+673 RTDTGNGSVR
-683 LKQEISSA
+683 LRHEISSA
-691 KYLLLHRANK
+691 KYLLLHK
-701 QLLLR
+701 GEKHIMLR
-706 LGDKGPRVMSN
+706 LGDKGPRVV
-717 ESLSKLPYSSLYK
+717 SKERLKTLPFASLYT

-735 YVVFDIAITEPD
+735 YVVFDISAKEPD
-747 EEYKNATWDIVR
+747 REFKEVR
-759 MSNDGILKTGHLSAE
+759 WNIGKMIKDGIIKGGPLSAA
-774 PEGVSMVTLMR
+774 PEGISLATLMK
-785 YLKKE
+785 YVIHI

>member
-1 LLVICQREKTIIE
+1 MADYLDI
-14 LPIVNMTDHLNIP
+14 PIK
-27 VVGKHGSVRLLVYP
+27 GKQGSVRLLVYP
-41 QSLNAKVFDE
+41 QSSNAKVFDE

-66 EEYEYEFSDNRFRFK
+66 EEYEYAFEGDYHFK
-81 EHELVRPSKSSP
+81 EHELVRPSKSSS

-98 KTGIYVGCLTLTVTN
+98 KTGIYVGCLSLTITN
-113 DTGFETEVGFEVRS
+113 DAGFEAKVSFEVRS

-177 AFMRSLVD
+177 AFMKSLVD
-185 SDEFEEALNKILFN
+185 GNEFEEALNKILYN

-204 TGTTMEKD
+204 TGTTVEKD

-223 LKQIASNK
+223 LKQIASSK
-231 NRLPLGEGKSIGD
+231 NRLPLGEGTTIGD
-244 NITSVPRRLSV
+244 RINSVPRRLSV
-255 SYKKDTIDVAENRFV
+255 SYKKDTVDVAENRFV

-289 ANPRLK
+289 ASPRLK

-305 AGWLSRDFFLDV
+305 TGWLSRDFFLDV
-317 SDLQAMTLNSPALQR
+317 SNLQTMTLNSPALQR

-384 KETFHLELTEEDE
+384 KQTFHLELKEDDE

-406 KINLELKQGHMKMI
+406 HINLELKQGRRIMI
-420 GGQFREAS
+420 GGVY
-428 RTLNVRLYYN
+428 RTATRLLKVRLYYN

-468 NINETEAEEQ
+468 NIEEDEAEEQ

-489 YKLNRI
+489 YKLNSI
-495 LLNEKEPDETR
+495 LLNEKDPDETH
-506 TFEDED
+506 TFSEEDT
-512 ADLSEE
+512 DLSEE
-518 DLLMNQEK
+518 ELIMNQEK
-526 KDEERGIYKRV
+526 QEEEKGIYKRV

-554 AYILYPGSENKRLKG
+554 AYILYPGSENKKLKG
-569 FHEVL
+569 FHEIL
-574 PGLGAFCLSPNSL
+574 PGLGAFCLSPNSI

-601 LKHMLNRASQRERMS
+601 LTHMLNRASQRERIS
-616 YHTYEIYN
+616 YHTYEIYKT
-624 SEPSVVCESM
+624 EPSVLCESI
-634 PEPYGINRSLI
+634 PEPFGSDRNLI
-645 PEETYVLIGSCR
+645 PEETFVLLGSYK
-657 DENHLQW
+657 DEDHLQW
-664 ILHNQLYNT
+664 ILNNGIYNL
-673 RTDTRNGSVR
+673 RTGTKNGSVH
-683 LKQEISSA
+683 LKQEITSA
-691 KYLLLHRANK
+691 KYLLLHKGDK
-701 QLLLR
+701 QLFIKLNSQ
-706 LGDKGPRVMSN
+706 GPRMMPKEDLEKKPYHHLYSP
-717 ESLSKLPYSSLYK
+717 SLPYYI
-730 PSMPY
+730 
-735 YVVFDIAITEPD
+735 VFDLNVMGTED
-747 EEYKNATWDIVR
+747 EFNNVKWDIKQ
-759 MSNDGILKTGHLSAE
+759 MISDGVLGKGRSSAE
-774 PEGVSMVTLMR
+774 PRGISMVELMK
-785 YLKKE
+785 YVIHNQI

>member
-1 LLVICQREKTIIE
+1 MADYLDI
-14 LPIVNMTDHLNIP
+14 PIK
-27 VVGKHGSVRLLVYP
+27 GKQGRVRLLVYP
-41 QSLNAKVFDE
+41 QSSNAKVFDE
-51 VEPQDG
+51 IEPQDG

-66 EEYEYEFSDNRFRFK
+66 EEYEYAFEGNYHFK
-81 EHELVRPSKSSP
+81 EHELVRPSKSSS

-113 DTGFETEVGFEVRS
+113 DAGFETEVSFEVRS
-127 VKMDYRTDYKTMLH
+127 VKIDYRTDYKTMLY

-185 SDEFEEALNKILFN
+185 SEEFEEALNKILYN

-204 TGTTMEKD
+204 TGTTVEKD
-212 ICSVKRLGRQE
+212 ICSVKKLGRQE
-223 LKQIASNK
+223 LKQVASSK
-231 NRLPLGEGKSIGD
+231 NRMPLGEGTTIGD
-244 NITSVPRRLSV
+244 RINSVPRRLSV
-255 SYKKDTIDVAENRFV
+255 SYKKDTVDVAENRFV

-289 ANPRLK
+289 ASPRLK
-295 TEAELTANKL
+295 TEAELTANQL

-317 SDLQAMTLNSPALQR
+317 SDLQTMTLNSPALQR

-384 KETFHLELTEEDE
+384 KQTFHLELKEDDE

-406 KINLELKQGHMKMI
+406 HINLELKQGRRIMI
-420 GGQFREAS
+420 GGVY
-428 RTLNVRLYYN
+428 RTATRLLKVRLYYN
-438 RTFSTSEQLDKSGSW
+438 RTFSTSDQLDKSGSW

-468 NINETEAEEQ
+468 NIEEDEAEEQ

-495 LLNEKEPDETR
+495 LLSEKDPDETH
-506 TFEDED
+506 TFVDED

-526 KDEERGIYKRV
+526 QEEEKGIYKRV

-554 AYILYPGSENKRLKG
+554 AYILYPGSEHKPPLKG
-569 FHEVL
+569 FHEIL
-574 PGLGAFCLSPNSL
+574 PGLGAFCMRPNSI
-587 EKDSK
+587 EMDSK
-592 EIEHFLHDI
+592 EIEHFL
-601 LKHMLNRASQRERMS
+601 LNVLEHMLNRASQRERLS
-616 YHTYEIYN
+616 YHTYEIHKN
-624 SEPSVVCESM
+624 EPSVVCESM
-634 PEPYGINRSLI
+634 PEPYGSDRNLI
-645 PEETYVLIGSCR
+645 PEETFVLLGSYK
-657 DENHLQW
+657 DEDHLQW
-664 ILHNQLYNT
+664 ILNNGIYNL
-673 RTDTRNGSVR
+673 RTGTKNGSVH
-683 LKQEISSA
+683 LKQEITSA
-691 KYLLLHRANK
+691 KYLLLHKGDK
-701 QLLLR
+701 QLFIKLN
-706 LGDKGPRVMSN
+706 GQGPRMMPKVDLEKKPYHHLYSP
-717 ESLSKLPYSSLYK
+717 SLPYYI
-730 PSMPY
+730 
-735 YVVFDIAITEPD
+735 VFDLNAMGTED
-747 EEYKNATWDIVR
+747 EFKNVKWDIKQ
-759 MSNDGILKTGHLSAE
+759 MISDGVLGKGHSSAE
-774 PEGVSMVTLMR
+774 PRGISMVELMK
-785 YLKKE
+785 YVIHNQI

>member
-1 LLVICQREKTIIE
+1 MSDRLEI
-14 LPIVNMTDHLNIP
+14 PIT
-27 VVGKHGSVRLLVYP
+27 GKANNVKLLVYP
-41 QSLNAKVFDE
+41 QSSNAKVFDE

-66 EEYEYEFSDNRFRFK
+66 EEYEYAFEGDYHFK
-81 EHELVRPSKSSP
+81 EHELVRPSKSSS

-113 DTGFETEVGFEVRS
+113 DAGFEAEVNFEVRS

-177 AFMRSLVD
+177 AFMKSLVD
-185 SDEFEEALNKILFN
+185 SEEFEEALNKIFYN

-204 TGTTMEKD
+204 TGTTIEKD
-212 ICSVKRLGRQE
+212 ICSVKKLGRQE
-223 LKQIASNK
+223 LKQIASSK

-289 ANPRLK
+289 ASPRLK
-295 TEAELTANKL
+295 TEAELTANQL

-317 SDLQAMTLNSPALQR
+317 SDLQTMTLNSPALQR

-364 KRNVAALYEYWVFFK
+364 KRNVAVLYEYWVFFK

-384 KETFHLELTEEDE
+384 KETFHLELKEDDE
-397 KKLVKTDKD
+397 KKLVKTDQD
-406 KINLELKQGHMKMI
+406 RINLELKQGHTKMI

-468 NINETEAEEQ
+468 NIEEDEAEEQ

-489 YKLNRI
+489 YKLSRI
-495 LLNEKEPDETR
+495 LLNEKEPDDTH

-512 ADLSEE
+512 AELSEE
-518 DLLMNQEK
+518 DLLMNHEK
-526 KDEERGIYKRV
+526 KDEEKGIYKRV

-554 AYILYPGSENKRLKG
+554 AYILYPGSENKSLRG

-574 PGLGAFCLSPNSL
+574 PGLGAFCLSPNSI

-592 EIEHFLHDI
+592 EIDRFLHDI
-601 LKHMLNRASQRERMS
+601 LTHMLNRASQRERMS

-645 PEETYVLIGSCR
+645 PEETYVLIGSYH
-657 DENHLQW
+657 DEKHLQW

-673 RTDTRNGSVR
+673 RTDTRNGSIR

-691 KYLLLHRANK
+691 KYLLLHKADK

-717 ESLSKLPYSSLYK
+717 ESLTKLPYASLYK

-735 YVVFDIAITEPD
+735 YVVFDIAETEPD
-747 EEYKNATWDIVR
+747 EEYKDVTWDIGK
-759 MSNDGILKTGHLSAE
+759 MIKDGIIKGGHQSAA
-774 PEGVSMVTLMR
+774 PEGITMAELMQ
-785 YLKKE
+785 YKVKSL

>member
-1 LLVICQREKTIIE
+1 MADYLDI
-14 LPIVNMTDHLNIP
+14 PIT
-27 VVGKHGSVRLLVYP
+27 GKHGCVKLRVYP
-41 QSLNAKVFDE
+41 LSQNAKVFKDE
-51 VEPQDG
+51 HAADLG

-66 EEYEYEFSDNRFRFK
+66 EEYEYAFEGDYHFK
-81 EHELVRPSKSSP
+81 EHELVRPSKNSP

-98 KTGIYVGCLTLTVTN
+98 KTGIYVGCLSLTVTN
-113 DTGFETEVGFEVRS
+113 DAGFEAEVSFEVRS

-185 SDEFEEALNKILFN
+185 SEEFEEALNKILYN

-204 TGTTMEKD
+204 TGTTIERD

-223 LKQIASNK
+223 IRQIASSK
-231 NRLPLGEGKSIGD
+231 NRLSLGEGITIGD
-244 NITSVPRRLSV
+244 HIDSVPRRLSV
-255 SYKKDTIDVAENRFV
+255 SYKKDTVDVAENRFV

-289 ANPRLK
+289 ASPRLK
-295 TEAELTANKL
+295 DEAELTANKL
-305 AGWLSRDFFLDV
+305 TGWLNRSFFLDV
-317 SDLQAMTLNSPALQR
+317 SNLQTMTLNSPALQR

-397 KKLVKTDKD
+397 KKLVKPDHD
-406 KINLELKQGHMKMI
+406 HINLELRQGKMKMI
-420 GGQFREAS
+420 GGLFREAS

-438 RTFSTSEQLDKSGSW
+438 RTFSTSNQLDKSGSW

-468 NINETEAEEQ
+468 DIEEEDAEKQ

-495 LLNEKEPDETR
+495 LLNEKEPDDTH
-506 TFEDED
+506 TFEDVD
-512 ADLSEE
+512 AELSKE

-526 KDEERGIYKRV
+526 KDEEKGIYKRV

-592 EIEHFLHDI
+592 EIEHFLRDI
-601 LKHMLNRASQRERMS
+601 LAHMLNRASQRERMS
-616 YHTYEIYN
+616 YHTYEIHKN
-624 SEPSVVCESM
+624 EPFVVCEPM
-634 PEPYGINRSLI
+634 PEPYGNNRNLV
-645 PEETYVLIGSCR
+645 PEETFVLLGSFR
-657 DENHLQW
+657 DENHLKW
-664 ILHNQLYNT
+664 ILGNKLYNT
-673 RTDTRNGSVR
+673 RTDTGNGSVR

-691 KYLLLHRANK
+691 RYLLLHKDEK
-701 QLLLR
+701 QIMLR
-706 LGDKGPRVMSN
+706 LGDKGPRVMSK
-717 ESLSKLPYSSLYK
+717 ERLSAIDANSSYK
-730 PSMPY
+730 PSLPY
-735 YVVFDIAITEPD
+735 YVVFDISSNEPD
-747 EEYKNATWDIVR
+747 KEFKDVVWDIGK
-759 MSNDGILKTGHLSAE
+759 MIKDGIIKRGHQSAA
-774 PEGVSMVTLMR
+774 PEGISLATLMK
-785 YLKKE
+785 YVKHNKSY

>member
-1 LLVICQREKTIIE
+1 MAE
-14 LPIVNMTDHLNIP
+14 HLDISIA
-27 VVGKHGSVRLLVYP
+27 GKLGNVKLQVFP
-41 QSLNAKVFDE
+41 QSSNAKVFEE

-66 EEYEYEFSDNRFRFK
+66 EEYEYAFEGNYHFK

-113 DTGFETEVGFEVRS
+113 DAGFEAEVSFEVRS

-141 DITSHFTDLV
+141 DITNHFTDLV

-164 DPNENSNTLYQQF
+164 DPNENGNTLYQQF
-177 AFMRSLVD
+177 AFMKSLVD
-185 SDEFEEALNKILFN
+185 SEEFEEALNKILYN

-204 TGTTMEKD
+204 TGTTVEKD
-212 ICSVKRLGRQE
+212 IYSVKRLGRQE
-223 LKQIASNK
+223 LKQVASSK
-231 NRLPLGEGKSIGD
+231 NRLPIGKGITIGD
-244 NITSVPRRLSV
+244 HIDSVPRRLSV
-255 SYKKDTIDVAENRFV
+255 SYKKDTVDVAENRFV

-289 ANPRLK
+289 ASPRLK

-305 AGWLSRDFFLDV
+305 TGWLNRSFFLDV
-317 SDLQAMTLNSPALQR
+317 SNLQTMTLNSPALQR

-384 KETFHLELTEEDE
+384 KQTFLLELKEDDE

-406 KINLELKQGHMKMI
+406 HINLELRQGHTKMI
-420 GGQFREAS
+420 GGLFREAS

-438 RTFSTSEQLDKSGSW
+438 RTFSTSDQLDKSGSW

-468 NINETEAEEQ
+468 NITEVEAEEQ

-495 LLNEKEPDETR
+495 LLNEKEPDDTHA
-506 TFEDED
+506 FEDED
-512 ADLSEE
+512 TDLSEE

-526 KDEERGIYKRV
+526 REEEKGIYKRV

-592 EIEHFLHDI
+592 EIEHFLRDI
-601 LKHMLNRASQRERMS
+601 LAHMLNRASQRERMS
-616 YHTYEIYN
+616 YHTYEIHKN
-624 SEPSVVCESM
+624 EPFVVCEPM
-634 PEPYGINRSLI
+634 PEPYGSNRDLI
-645 PEETYVLIGSCR
+645 PEETFVLLGSFR
-657 DENHLQW
+657 DEDHLKW
-664 ILHNQLYNT
+664 ILGNKIYNT
-673 RTDTRNGSVR
+673 RTDTGNGSVR

-691 KYLLLHRANK
+691 RYLLLHKDEK
-701 QLLLR
+701 QIMLR
-706 LGDKGPRVMSN
+706 LGDKGPRVMSK
-717 ESLSKLPYSSLYK
+717 ERLSAIDANSSYK
-730 PSMPY
+730 PSLPY
-735 YVVFDIAITEPD
+735 YVVFDISSNEPD
-747 EEYKNATWDIVR
+747 KEFKDVVWDIGK
-759 MSNDGILKTGHLSAE
+759 MIKDGIIKRGHQSAA
-774 PEGVSMVTLMR
+774 PEGISLATLMK
-785 YLKKE
+785 YVKHNKSY

>member
-1 LLVICQREKTIIE
+1 MTGYLDI
-14 LPIVNMTDHLNIP
+14 PI
-27 VVGKHGSVRLLVYP
+27 VGKHGSVKLLVYP
-41 QSLNAKVFDE
+41 QSSNAKVFEE
-51 VEPQDG
+51 VDPQDG

-66 EEYEYEFSDNRFRFK
+66 EEYEYAFEGDYHFK
-81 EHELVRPSKSSP
+81 EHELVRPSKSSS

-98 KTGIYVGCLTLTVTN
+98 KTGIYVGCLSLTVTN
-113 DTGFETEVGFEVRS
+113 DAGFEAEVSFEVRS

-164 DPNENSNTLYQQF
+164 DVNEDSQTLYQQF
-177 AFMRSLVD
+177 AFMKSLVD
-185 SDEFEEALNKILFN
+185 SEEFEEALNKILYN

-204 TGTTMEKD
+204 TGTIIEKD
-212 ICSVKRLGRQE
+212 IGSVKKLGRQE

-231 NRLPLGEGKSIGD
+231 NRLPLGEGITIGD
-244 NITSVPRRLSV
+244 HIDSVPRRLSV
-255 SYKKDTIDVAENRFV
+255 SYKKDTVDVTENRFV

-275 SFSSFCSTIQQCKN
+275 SFSSFCSMIQQCKN
-289 ANPRLK
+289 ASPRLK

-305 AGWLSRDFFLDV
+305 TGWLSRSFFLDV
-317 SDLQAMTLNSPALQR
+317 PNLQTMTLNSPALQR

-406 KINLELKQGHMKMI
+406 HINLELKQGKMKMI
-420 GGQFREAS
+420 GGQFREDS

-438 RTFSTSEQLDKSGSW
+438 RTFGSSDQLDKSGSW

-468 NINETEAEEQ
+468 NIEENEAEEQ

-489 YKLNRI
+489 YKLSRI
-495 LLNEKEPDETR
+495 LLNEKEPDDTH

-512 ADLSEE
+512 AELSEE

-526 KDEERGIYKRV
+526 KDEEKGIYKRV

-554 AYILYPGSENKRLKG
+554 AYILYPGSENKSLKG

-574 PGLGAFCLSPNSL
+574 PGLGAFCLSPNSI

-592 EIEHFLHDI
+592 DIELFLHDI
-601 LKHMLNRASQRERMS
+601 LEHMLNRASQRERMS
-616 YHTYEIYN
+616 YHTYEIHKK
-624 SEPSVVCESM
+624 EPSVVCEPM
-634 PEPYGINRSLI
+634 PEPYGSDRNLI
-645 PEETYVLIGSCR
+645 PEETFVLLGSFR
-657 DENHLQW
+657 DENHLRW
-664 ILHNQLYNT
+664 IIGNEIYNA

-683 LKQEISSA
+683 LKNEISSA
-691 KYLLLHRANK
+691 KYILLHKADT
-701 QLLLR
+701 QLLLK
-706 LGDKGPRVMSN
+706 LGDKGPRVMSKDT
-717 ESLSKLPYSSLYK
+717 LLKMQHASLYT

-735 YVVFDIAITEPD
+735 YVVFDIATKEPEKEFKD
-747 EEYKNATWDIVR
+747 VR
-759 MSNDGILKTGHLSAE
+759 WNIGKMIKDGIIKGGPLSAA
-774 PEGVSMVTLMR
+774 PEGLSLATLMK
-785 YLKKE
+785 YVIHI